1 MQLHLKLVGT
11 FYDIWVVKNKIWW
24 SSVQYPCDILSMQYG
39 PWVYVLLY
47 ICYILYI
54 YIYEFGNAG
63 SYSALRAQKSWSNYC
78 LWRRCK
84 RCRGW
89 RGPGFSARR
98 TWIALLSLGICQC
111 LPFCKPSRLL
121 LKFPFLLLKLL
132 LDFQLSPFKASF
144 GPMTLRQVICSH
156 SFGPMTLRQVIC
168 SHMVALMTRNLVE
181 PQLQVM
187 AVLIW
192 ICNLLMLRVSQSSPL
207 VSNYNKTIYELI
219 TAAKFDL
226 FGVSETNL
234 ALLQTARNFEVWNGE
249 NPPIKHPKKSTWKK
263 HKNKPF
269 MEWNQRTLP
278 IQRKSAKKDC
288 CSFKKNK
295 NSEGQNDLPWRK
307 AQTLQ

>member
-1 MQLHLKLVGT
+1 M
-11 FYDIWVVKNKIWW
+11 
-24 SSVQYPCDILSMQYG
+24 LSMQYG
-39 PWVYVLLY
+39 PWVYVLLN

-63 SYSALRAQKSWSNYC
+63 SNPALRAQKSWSNCC

-84 RCRGW
+84 RCSGW
-89 RGPGFSARR
+89 RGLGFSVRR
-98 TWIALLSLGICQC
+98 TWIALLSRGICQC

-132 LDFQLSPFKASF
+132 LDFQLSLFKASF

-168 SHMVALMTRNLVE
+168 SHTVALMTRNLVE

-207 VSNYNKTIYELI
+207 VSNYKTIYELI
-219 TAAKFDL
+219 TAEKFDL
-226 FGVSETNL
+226 FWSI
-234 ALLQTARNFEVWNGE
+234 RD
-249 NPPIKHPKKSTWKK
+249 KSGPLSNRSKFWGLK
-263 HKNKPF
+263 
-269 MEWNQRTLP
+269 
-278 IQRKSAKKDC
+278 
-288 CSFKKNK
+288 
-295 NSEGQNDLPWRK
+295 WRK
-307 AQTLQ
+307 PSH